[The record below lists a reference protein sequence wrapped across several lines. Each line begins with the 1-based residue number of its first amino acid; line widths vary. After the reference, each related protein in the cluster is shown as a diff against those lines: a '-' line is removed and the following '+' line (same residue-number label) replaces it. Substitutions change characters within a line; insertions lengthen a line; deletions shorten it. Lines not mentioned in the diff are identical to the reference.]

1 MQTASIFE
9 ERDRWSGAI
18 VLSTGLHVLLFG
30 GALIGGYLTS
40 PRGTSWGGPES
51 GSAMQANIVNTVPL
65 PRQQEPTQNILAND
79 SKGLTQSVPQEAQ
92 PEPNA
97 IPIPDKN
104 VKTKQQKTAVT
115 RAPDI
120 KRPVTPPNDN
130 VVPYGQGGP
139 INVSYGAFSVG
150 RVQGGFS
157 FEGDFGTRF
166 AYYVDQIKRKIS
178 NEWHPSEIGPGA
190 AGHRAFLAFDINKDG
205 SHGDVHVVQ
214 WSGIP
219 ALDTS
224 AQRAIMR
231 IDTFGALPQGYSG
244 SYLHVEL
251 WFEPPK

>member
-1 MQTASIFE
+1 MQTSSIFE

-40 PRGTSWGGPES
+40 PRGPSWGGPES
-51 GSAMQANIVNTVPL
+51 GSALQANIVTAVPL
-65 PRQQEPTQNILAND
+65 PRQQESTENILANE
-79 SKGLTQSVPQEAQ
+79 SKGLTQSVPQEIQ

-97 IPIPDKN
+97 IPIPDRN

-115 RAPDI
+115 HAPDVH
-120 KRPVTPPNDN
+120 RPVTPPNDN

-139 INVSYGAFSVG
+139 INISYGTFTSG
-150 RVQGGFS
+150 RVQGGFN

-166 AYYVDQIKRKIS
+166 AYYVTVIKNKIS
-178 NEWHPSEIGPGA
+178 NEWHPQEIGSGA
-190 AGHRAFLAFDINKDG
+190 AGHRAFISFDISKDG
-205 SHGDVHVVQ
+205 TPGNIRLEQS
-214 WSGIP
+214 SGIP
-219 ALDTS
+219 ALDLS
-224 AQRAIMR
+224 ASRTLQR